1 MEISTNSLLATQL
14 QTQDPKQAP
23 KLIAEKII
31 QQSAD
36 IPLSITAAKT
46 QMPKDA
52 GGIIAELLGSAVSE
66 AKSKSEIFE
75 ALQRS
80 PLFKNMGNVAEDIKT
95 LMQLI
100 KSDSTVAKPMALL
113 QLFSQN
119 IEQLDGKMLQTQVQ
133 NSGIFFESKLANIV
147 SNEGVKE
154 AIESLKIALKSHF
167 TEANREPSVVV
178 KELFVAL
185 DKLSDLSSKEAQV
198 GLKNILDL
206 FRKSVKQEVASQDTP
221 IFKEAY
227 QNVQK
232 LEYAIKQMDLIQSK
246 VENYPKSMN
255 IEQNFTMEVKVLLGQ
270 LKEALGSLKLE
281 NLAPKI
287 DQLLSKDSLLKG
299 VIEPKNEDII
309 KEVVKEVGKEA
320 LEEET
325 QKIINEQTTTQL
337 SQSQSS
343 AKPAQSVEEALK
355 MVANRIKQQIG
366 LEDAKTVMQAD
377 FKEKSAVLE
386 QKIHSLIKPEL
397 FVGKAVAQTLSLDAS
412 NAELLS
418 DMKGVLNKLSEQ
430 LSASP
435 RHKEALEITNRLLT
449 QVEYHQLFSYVSSA
463 THLYIPVSWEGLNGG
478 SMMMKKSSDEG
489 FHCQIE
495 LDLEQYGKLNMML
508 LLSNEKYIDLSIAA
522 QKKELKEKITT
533 HLSALKQAFN
543 EVGLVVGG
551 VKMLEYKEVNIVKND
566 YFSGESLQFG
576 INITI

>member
-255 IEQNFTMEVKVLLGQ
+255 VEQNFTMEVKVLLGQ

>member
-255 IEQNFTMEVKVLLGQ
+255 VEQNFTMEVKVLLGQ
-270 LKEALGSLKLE
+270 VKEALGSLKLE

-397 FVGKAVAQTLSLDAS
+397 FVGKVVAQTLSLDAS

>member
-255 IEQNFTMEVKVLLGQ
+255 VEQNFTMEVKVLLGQ
-270 LKEALGSLKLE
+270 VKEALGSLKLE

>member
-1 MEISTNSLLATQL
+1 MEISTNSLLAIQL

-255 IEQNFTMEVKVLLGQ
+255 VEQNFTMEVKVLLGQ